1 MASSFDALPPEIMQK
16 CVEFLDFDLV
26 SGDMKAV
33 SKATRGVAR
42 RALTRGRWK
51 PFRYVAEQGL
61 AAVSEIDHRAF
72 FLEPP
77 AAVCVPCR
85 AAWAFD
91 PALVVRLICD
101 WDTSHLKRTYL
112 EREMA
117 NHGVYQGRLLWIV
130 EPSQNGLSRIVAA
143 LEGTCLIQFSYPAG
157 PAVPGKLP
165 FFPFPMLNAWNWALD
180 IAAGLA
186 EDPNKAFHAGGTPI
200 SLEMSLGQDLVHS
213 EHGPLVGRGLGA
225 WSDPM
230 LAAKF
235 TRKFHVRYG
244 YSRDYATEAEMYFH
258 GARAWSD
265 NWVDR
270 TKASAFVVEMARIFD
285 ASPYHYH

>member
-1 MASSFDALPPEIMQK
+1 M
-16 CVEFLDFDLV
+16 
-26 SGDMKAV
+26 
-33 SKATRGVAR
+33 
-42 RALTRGRWK
+42 
-51 PFRYVAEQGL
+51 
-61 AAVSEIDHRAF
+61 
-72 FLEPP
+72 
-77 AAVCVPCR
+77 
-85 AAWAFD
+85 
-91 PALVVRLICD
+91 
-101 WDTSHLKRTYL
+101 
-112 EREMA
+112 
-117 NHGVYQGRLLWIV
+117 YQGRLLWIV
-130 EPSQNGLSRIVAA
+130 EPSRDGIAHIVAA

-213 EHGPLVGRGLGA
+213 EHGPLVGRGLEA
-225 WSDPM
+225 WSDTD

-244 YSRDYATEAEMYFH
+244 YSRLYATEAEMYFH

-270 TKASAFVVEMARIFD
+270 TKASAFVVEMARIYD
-285 ASPYHYH
+285 ASPTTFHE